1 MGNGDPCT
9 IGSAKRPKGEEKMIR
24 KIFLII
30 WLSLWGGVMGA
41 MAQAIGSPP
50 QEQAALAKI
59 DTTMWKYLEASDRA
73 QWNISRADSENAIR
87 NHFLPGYNDFKTVT
101 GIYERIGKKETT
113 LAQEAATL
121 IRLLEQAKDHFESG
135 LKIDPF
141 NNYLRVAVTSTYSY
155 LEKLYASQNEPIKRL
170 QILLNLLRLRKEPK
184 EVVYLNN
191 NIGLIYRQFEMWEL
205 AKACF
210 QRAIDAILSVEDAP
224 VDTLRLFENL
234 YLRGDA
240 QFHLYEA
247 EPALTSF
254 TYARMIAPNQTY
266 YQQLTARIDFINWD
280 DGNIRAAEKFNEAKG
295 LYNNKKYDE
304 AELAYL
310 ELLGMVTTERAT
322 NEANLALARMQFY
335 QMNKKEDAI
344 ERLWNIVS
352 KYPLD
357 LDTGKP
363 IDKVHEELWKE
374 YSQMCVFMGVK
385 YFNSDK
391 KSSFTYFLKASQI
404 EGPLRGQ
411 ALLNLA
417 RASIQNPQ
425 ICLSF
430 CLRALNYQ
438 DRLDPEEK
446 KYLYQTI
453 YQAYLQQGDFDQAL
467 IWFKKFHELAS

>member
-1 MGNGDPCT
+1 MLKK
-9 IGSAKRPKGEEKMIR
+9 S
-24 KIFLII
+24 FLIF
-30 WLSLWGGVMGA
+30 WLLMWGF
-41 MAQAIGSPP
+41 AISSFAKATGPSP
-50 QEQAALAKI
+50 QQHAALTKI
-59 DTTMWKYLEASDRA
+59 DTTMWKYLTASDRA
-73 QWNISRADSENAIR
+73 KWNITKADSERAIR
-87 NHFLPGYNDFKTVT
+87 DYFIPGYNAFKAVT
-101 GIYERIGKKETT
+101 EIYDRIGKKKTT
-113 LAQEAATL
+113 LDLEAGTL
-121 IRLLEQAKDHFESG
+121 IKLLEQARDHFESG

-155 LEKLYASQNEPIKRL
+155 LEKVYAHQNEPMKRL
-170 QILLNLLRLRKEPK
+170 PVLLNLLRLKKEPK
-184 EVVYLNN
+184 DLAYLNN
-191 NIGLIYRQFEMWEL
+191 SVGMIYRQYEMWEL
-205 AKACF
+205 AKAHF
-210 QRAIDAILSVEDAP
+210 HQAIESILDVGDAP

-266 YQQLTARIDFINWD
+266 YNQLTARIDFINWD
-280 DGNIRAAEKFNEAKG
+280 NGNIRASEKYNEAKA
-295 LYNNKKYDE
+295 LFNNKKYDE

-322 NEANLALARMQFY
+322 NEANLALAKMQFY
-335 QMNKKEDAI
+335 QMNKKEEAI
-344 ERLWNIVS
+344 ERLWMVVS

-357 LDTGKP
+357 PDVGKP
-363 IDKVHEELWKE
+363 IDKAYENLWTE
-374 YSQMCVFMGVK
+374 YSQMCLFMGVK
-385 YFNSDK
+385 YYDTNK
-391 KSSFTYFLKASQI
+391 RASFTYFLKSSQI

-430 CLRALNYQ
+430 CLRALDYQ
-438 DRLDPEEK
+438 DRLDSNEK

-467 IWFKKFHELAS
+467 MWFKKFHDLSS